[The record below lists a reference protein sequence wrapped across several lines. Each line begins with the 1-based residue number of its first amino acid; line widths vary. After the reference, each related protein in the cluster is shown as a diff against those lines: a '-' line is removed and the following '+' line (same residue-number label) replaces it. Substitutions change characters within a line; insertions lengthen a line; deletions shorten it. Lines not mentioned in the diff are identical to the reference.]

1 MEAKEFDEVASG
13 SEEGDGGTEEDY
25 SDAEADEQPPTKS
38 GDAVGLLTP
47 HQRRA
52 TKEFLEA
59 INCIRGKRSVS
70 PVSWSTAVRFL
81 WARKWDVGRAVSL
94 HEVHE
99 ATRRREGL
107 TCFHPGHEPLHS
119 ELRTGKFTI
128 LPTRDVSGAAIAV
141 FTARL
146 HYPAVSTH
154 QTTLQGVVYQ
164 LDVALESI
172 DTQRSGLIFIYDMT
186 DSKYSNFDYD
196 LSQKILT
203 LLKGGYPA
211 KLKKV
216 LIVTAPLWFKAPF
229 KILRLFVRE
238 KLRDRVYTVSV
249 PQLTVHIAREALPP
263 GLGGTLK
270 VDHNAWLRQCAKSM
284 TNRQHEDTDPLL
296 GSLDTVL
303 SGDAINNINCS
314 ESNVPSMTEDY
325 LVKRRNYQTNQM
337 ASEVTC
343 REEEM
348 VCGVGEGCQLAR
360 GMVDGETENGVD
372 QEMGDD
378 MKSGANT
385 AKRKHPNCPAPLTC
399 GRVDNIVGGRE
410 EEEEEE
416 EDMEMSARDMNNG
429 TPSPAPAPSSA
440 SSGFSDDDSLHC
452 GVGGQDSRSG
462 GGVAGGHGS
471 GGGLTL
477 EGFVEQVRA
486 KGRVGLCQDYTQ
498 IRARPPDGTFN
509 HARLRA
515 NLAKNRYTDVL
526 CYDHSRVL
534 LSQIDDDP
542 CSDYINANFVD
553 GYKQKNAFIS
563 SQGPLPKTYEDFWRM
578 IWEQHVLVVV
588 MTTRVIERG
597 RIKCGQYWSPEEGSS
612 VTHGLFE
619 IITVSV
625 EQHPDY
631 TISSL
636 QLTNTK
642 LEESREVRHLQFTSW
657 PDYGVPHSALAML
670 HFLECVRLNQSEMV
684 QALSDTWAGH
694 PRGPPI
700 VVHCSAGIGRTGT
713 FCTLDICLRRL
724 EEEGT
729 VDVQGTVERI
739 RAQRAHSIQMPD
751 QYVFCHLALIEH
763 ALSQGL
769 IPPHIDLSG
778 FDDSADVDSE

>member
-1 MEAKEFDEVASG
+1 M
-13 SEEGDGGTEEDY
+13 
-25 SDAEADEQPPTKS
+25 
-38 GDAVGLLTP
+38 
-47 HQRRA
+47 
-52 TKEFLEA
+52 
-59 INCIRGKRSVS
+59 
-70 PVSWSTAVRFL
+70 
-81 WARKWDVGRAVSL
+81 
-94 HEVHE
+94 
-99 ATRRREGL
+99 
-107 TCFHPGHEPLHS
+107 
-119 ELRTGKFTI
+119 
-128 LPTRDVSGAAIAV
+128 
-141 FTARL
+141 
-146 HYPAVSTH
+146 
-154 QTTLQGVVYQ
+154 
-164 LDVALESI
+164 
-172 DTQRSGLIFIYDMT
+172 
-186 DSKYSNFDYD
+186 
-196 LSQKILT
+196 
-203 LLKGGYPA
+203 
-211 KLKKV
+211 

-249 PQLTVHIAREALPP
+249 PQLAVHIPREALPS

-270 VDHNAWLRQCAKSM
+270 VDHHAWLLQCAKSM
-284 TNRQHEDTDPLL
+284 TNRHHGDTESLL
-296 GSLDTVL
+296 GSPDTPL
-303 SGDAINNINCS
+303 PGDAITNISCS
-314 ESNVPSMTEDY
+314 DSNSLPMTVDY
-325 LVKRRNYQTNQM
+325 PVKRKSYQPDQM
-337 ASEVTC
+337 ASEETC
-343 REEEM
+343 HEEKME
-348 VCGVGEGCQLAR
+348 CEIGGGCQLA
-360 GMVDGETENGVD
+360 GGLVDGDTENGVD
-372 QEMGDD
+372 QEAGSET
-378 MKSGANT
+378 KSGANN
-385 AKRKHPNCPAPLTC
+385 AKRKHPNCPPPLTC
-399 GRVDNIVGGRE
+399 GRVDNHGGRE

-416 EDMEMSARDMNNG
+416 EDLEMSARDMSNGDALWQGSGSAG

-452 GVGGQDSRSG
+452 GIGGQDGRSG
-462 GGVAGGHGS
+462 SGVVGGAGG

-477 EGFVEQVRA
+477 EEFVEQVRA
-486 KGRVGLCQDYTQ
+486 RGRVGLCQDYAQ
-498 IRARPPDGTFN
+498 IRARPPDGSFN

-588 MTTRVIERG
+588 MTTRVVERG
-597 RIKCGQYWSPEEGSS
+597 RIKCGQYWSAEEGGN
-612 VTHGLFE
+612 VCHGLFE
-619 IITVSV
+619 ITTVSV

-670 HFLECVRLNQSEMV
+670 HFLECVRLNQNEMV
-684 QALSDTWAGH
+684 QDLGDTWAGH